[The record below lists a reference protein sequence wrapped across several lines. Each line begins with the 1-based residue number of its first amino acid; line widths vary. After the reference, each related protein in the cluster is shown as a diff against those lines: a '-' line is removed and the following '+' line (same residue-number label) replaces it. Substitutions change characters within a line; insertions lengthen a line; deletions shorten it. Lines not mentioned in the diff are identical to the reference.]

1 MIKTNESD
9 LHSFAERLRSY
20 RKAANLS
27 QGQVIIKLQTDY
39 NIDIVQASLS
49 KYESGTH
56 EPNLRTV
63 KALAEIY
70 GVDPQELLFPSESE
84 LPVMQHTITVY
95 GRIPAGVPFEAIQDL
110 LEDVEIPSW
119 LAEKKGL
126 FGLKVV
132 GDSMNKVIPDGAIA
146 VLQKTPHLENG
157 DIGAVMVNG
166 YDATLKKFFRLTD
179 SVVLEPLSFNPDH
192 EPMVIK
198 DGTMEIQTIGK
209 LVWFC
214 AAQEW

>member
-1 MIKTNESD
+1 M
-9 LHSFAERLRSY
+9 SFGSKLKELRVMHG
-20 RKAANLS
+20 LS
-27 QGQVIIKLQTDY
+27 QAQIAYKLGIERST
-39 NIDIVQASLS
+39 VAHW
-49 KYESGTH
+49 ESGKSA
-56 EPNLRTV
+56 PNYETV
-63 KALAEIY
+63 NILADMFEVTLDFLVGTTTVPD
-70 GVDPQELLFPSESE
+70 GVVVPKVT
-84 LPVMQHTITVY
+84 VMQSKIHVY
-95 GRIPAGVPFEAIQDL
+95 GRIPAGVPFEAIQDI
-110 LEDVEIPSW
+110 LEDVEVPSW

-179 SVVLEPLSFNPDH
+179 SVVLEPLSFNPEH
-192 EPMVIK
+192 EPIVIK
-198 DGTMEIQTIGK
+198 DGSMEVQTIGK

>member
-1 MIKTNESD
+1 LK
-9 LHSFAERLRSY
+9 SFAERLKVAIELSNL
-20 RKAANLS
+20 KPSELSAKTGLS
-27 QGQVIIKLQTDY
+27 Q
-39 NIDIVQASLS
+39 SLIS
-49 KYESGTH
+49 QYLGGRFEAKNDKIS
-56 EPNLRTV
+56 V
-63 KALAEIY
+63 LAEALN
-70 GVDPQELLFPSESE
+70 VDESWLAGFSEDLNRYPSSNVT
-84 LPVMQHTITVY
+84 VMQSKIHVY
-95 GRIPAGVPFEAIQDL
+95 GRITAGVPFEAIQDI
-110 LEDVEIPSW
+110 LEDVEVPSW

-146 VLQKTPHLENG
+146 VLQKTHHLENG

-192 EPMVIK
+192 EPIVIK
-198 DGTMEIQTIGK
+198 DGTTEVQTIGK

>member
-1 MIKTNESD
+1 MAFKEN
-9 LHSFAERLRSY
+9 L
-20 RKAANLS
+20 RKAREMAGVSQAKLAGMLS
-27 QGQVIIKLQTDY
+27 ITQSAVTHWENGSRQPDIETINKLADIFGVS
-39 NIDIVQASLS
+39 IDFLI
-49 KYESGTH
+49 GTT
-56 EPNLRTV
+56 TV
-63 KALAEIY
+63 PD
-70 GVDPQELLFPSESE
+70 GVVVPKVT
-84 LPVMQHTITVY
+84 VMQSKIHVY
-95 GRIPAGVPFEAIQDL
+95 GRIPAGVPFEAIQDI
-110 LEDVEIPSW
+110 LEDVEVPSW

-146 VLQKTPHLENG
+146 VLQKTHHLENG

-179 SVVLEPLSFNPDH
+179 SVVLEPLSFNPEH
-192 EPMVIK
+192 EPIVIK
-198 DGTMEIQTIGK
+198 DGTTEVQTIGK